1 MRKIILIFCS
11 LVLLYGQALAE
22 PGLKVITSLDKT
34 TDPLPFGKTAT
45 LIIQLSWDS
54 KWPFEPPPANSL
66 KLPEFTLLDAYST
79 EVGTA
84 NSNSKELSYHLVFT
98 MLEPG
103 TFIIPALE
111 FSTPSGVAK
120 SDKLS
125 ITFSGSK
132 PLASDKPGELRAAKK
147 AIELSTRDF
156 WIWLI
161 KALALALAILACLA
175 FLASKASGLT
185 RWLSPQ
191 SRAMRQLKKL
201 DKKLSNGSLSAE
213 AGILELIE
221 VIRVYLRR
229 AYGIV
234 TREATSKEIIDQLVM
249 NNRCQNIKPVV
260 DLVLQEGDK
269 TKFAAAS
276 ATSEQTKDLLHQLSI
291 ALAQEKK
298 PPKKV
303 GAIDD

>member
-1 MRKIILIFCS
+1 MRKIILIFFC

-22 PGLKVITSLDKT
+22 PGLKIITSLDKT

-45 LIIQLSWDS
+45 LTLELSWES
-54 KWPFEPPPANSL
+54 KWPFEPPSASSL

-79 EVGTA
+79 EVATVDT
-84 NSNSKELSYHLVFT
+84 SSKQLSYHLVFT

-103 TFIIPALE
+103 TFTIPALE
-111 FSTPSGVAK
+111 FSTPNGVAK

-125 ITFSGSK
+125 IQFSGSK

-161 KALALALAILACLA
+161 KALALALLILTCLA
-175 FLASKASGLT
+175 FLGSKASGLVK
-185 RWLSPQ
+185 WLSPQ
-191 SRAMRQLKKL
+191 SRALRQLKKL
-201 DKKLSNGSLSAE
+201 DRKLSNGSLSAE

-221 VIRVYLRR
+221 VIRIYLRR
-229 AYGIV
+229 AYGLV
-234 TREATSKEIIDQLVM
+234 TREATSKEIVHQLVM
-249 NNRCQNIKPVV
+249 NNRCKNIKPVV

-276 ATSEQTKDLLHQLSI
+276 ATAEQAKDLLQQLVT
-291 ALAQEKK
+291 ALAHEKK
-298 PPKKV
+298 LPKKV
-303 GAIDD
+303 GDTDD